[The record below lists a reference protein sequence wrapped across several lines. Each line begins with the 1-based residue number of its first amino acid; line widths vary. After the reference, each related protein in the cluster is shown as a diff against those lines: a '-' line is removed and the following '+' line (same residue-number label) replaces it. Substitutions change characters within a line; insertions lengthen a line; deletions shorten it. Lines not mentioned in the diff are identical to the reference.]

1 MGQPDG
7 VISGYNQRYMY
18 FTEEDEK
25 GNGMYARDELGKYYT
40 VFEAISGQFVGDET
54 VGLSVSPDGK
64 TMYAGYQEKG
74 VLYAIK
80 RKDDKEW
87 ERYR

>member
-1 MGQPDG
+1 
-7 VISGYNQRYMY
+7 MY
-18 FTEEDEK
+18 FTEEDEE
-25 GNGMYARDELGKYYT
+25 GNGMYARDEWGKYYT

-54 VGLSVSPDGK
+54 VGLSISPDGK

-74 VLYAIK
+74 VLFEIK